1 MCIDLHTHSIYSDGS
16 STPAELVEL
25 ALHHGLQGLALTDH
39 DTVEGVVELMRLG
52 EEAGIAVI
60 SGVEISTTLRQHTM
74 HMLGYGID
82 PTDPVLLA
90 WLKPLQEGRERRN
103 VAILQKLRDLGIDI
117 TAEEVEQIS
126 CCGQTGRPHIARSL
140 VEKGVVENFEAAF
153 RQFLG
158 RNKPA
163 WERRFSYSAA
173 ESIAMIHRCGGVAV
187 LAHPVQLDPEMR
199 LQPVLIRE
207 LVLRGLDGIELYYP
221 THTRKAQKK
230 LRAIATE
237 HKLLVTGGSDFHGQ
251 TRPTHRLAARANGFC
266 PPCSLLDALRT
277 RINTIN
283 R

>member
-1 MCIDLHTHSIYSDGS
+1 
-16 STPAELVEL
+16 
-25 ALHHGLQGLALTDH
+25 
-39 DTVEGVVELMRLG
+39 
-52 EEAGIAVI
+52 
-60 SGVEISTTLRQHTM
+60 M

-82 PTDPVLLA
+82 PTDPILLA

-199 LQPVLIRE
+199 LQPILIRE

-221 THTRKAQKK
+221 THTRKIQKK

-251 TRPTHRLAARANGFC
+251 TRPTHRLASKANGFC

-277 RINTIN
+277 HIDTIN